1 MGTNVFGQSVDG
13 RISSTQQLR
22 EIAKMPS
29 RYVDSKVIDHIDQ
42 LTERFIAAS
51 PLAILGT
58 RREDGGVD
66 QTPRGDPPGFV
77 KVLDPKTLALPD
89 RPGNNRMDAIE
100 NILRD
105 DAVGL
110 LFMIPGHGDTIRVS
124 GRAAIVQDDGL
135 AEKLAV
141 NGRPAGFIT
150 LIRVERVLSHCP
162 KAFIRSRA
170 WMPDE
175 WPDTSNVPR
184 LAEIIKA
191 HGQLSDTLPELEDM
205 IHQSSTERLY

>member
-1 MGTNVFGQSVDG
+1 MTETVFGQRVALRVETG
-13 RISSTQQLR
+13 AQLR
-22 EIAKMPS
+22 DIAPTPS
-29 RYVDSKVIDHIDQ
+29 RRVENKVIDHVDP
-42 LTERFIAAS
+42 LAERFIAAS

-58 RREDGGVD
+58 RRADGGVD
-66 QTPRGDPPGFV
+66 QTPRGDPAGFV

-110 LFMIPGHGDTIRVS
+110 LFMIPGHGDTLRVD
-124 GRAAIVQDDGL
+124 GRAAVVRDDAL

-141 NGRPAGFIT
+141 NGRPAGLVI
-150 LIRVERVLSHCP
+150 LIRVARVLSHCP

-170 WMPDE
+170 WHPED
-175 WPDTSNVPR
+175 WPDTSNVPS
-184 LAEIIKA
+184 LAEMLKA
-191 HGQLSDTLPELEDM
+191 HASLDETIPELEAVIERSNM
-205 IHQSSTERLY
+205 ERLY